1 MLRVRILPG
10 LHFLS
15 FRFYQSIPVILLK
28 ALPENKECRLKKI
41 FSFLKESRAE
51 LKKVNWPSREE
62 VLTSTRVVIISILII
77 AAVVALMD
85 YVIKTIIFSI
95 MGG

>member
-1 MLRVRILPG
+1 MCKEPG
-10 LHFLS
+10 
-15 FRFYQSIPVILLK
+15 
-28 ALPENKECRLKKI
+28 LKKI
-41 FSFLKESRAE
+41 IEFLKESRLE

-77 AAVVALMD
+77 AGVIALMD

-95 MGG
+95 IGG

>member
-1 MLRVRILPG
+1 M
-10 LHFLS
+10 
-15 FRFYQSIPVILLK
+15 
-28 ALPENKECRLKKI
+28 KKI
-41 FSFLKESRAE
+41 FNFIKESRAE

-77 AAVVALMD
+77 AAVIALMD
-85 YVIKTIIFSI
+85 YVIKTIVFAI